1 MADTK
6 IKTFGVTLEDTA
18 LAFSTSGVTAGK
30 WLQQTASDAWSAI
43 KNGVQS
49 AIDLGKRM
57 FEGGKEV
64 LKAIARG
71 DLKIFLDWFKDD
83 PKSAIAGGAAVAVAG
98 WFIGTAVAGS
108 GAATAVGS
116 AASSAYGALAT
127 ATTVASTSISSMWAT
142 IGGIRFGGV
151 ALGLMLPTLQQ
162 AIVSGTNTVYNLDW
176 QQSDASILAELESS
190 YLSFLN
196 NVGESTGR
204 LLAGLALGGGKKNP
218 KLNLNITASAALV
231 ITARQSGSEIEEE
244 LVEELT
250 QLSNTF
256 IRYATNLASK
266 LGYLEIRKFAR
277 KNIRTGIRAIDNM
290 IASWGTQEGGSW
302 SIAQAVDKKVEEIT
316 ESNAAAGNFLEG
328 LIEGFGDGFSDFILM
343 T

>member
-1 MADTK
+1 MSDGK
-6 IKTFGVTLEDTA
+6 LKTYGVTLEDTA

-64 LKAIARG
+64 LAAIKRG

-83 PKSAIAGGAAVAVAG
+83 PKSAIAGGLAVGIAG
-98 WFIGTAVAGS
+98 WFVGTAVAGS
-108 GAATAVGS
+108 GVGASIAS
-116 AASSAYGALAT
+116 AASSAGAALSS

-151 ALGLMLPTLQQ
+151 ALGAMLPTLQQ
-162 AIVSGTNTVYNLDW
+162 AIVSGGNTVYNLDW
-176 QQSDASILAELESS
+176 QQSDTSILAELEGT

-204 LLAGLALGGGKKNP
+204 LLAGLMMGGGKNNP
-218 KLNLNITASAALV
+218 KLNINITASAALC

-244 LVEELT
+244 LVQELS
-250 QLSNTF
+250 QLANSF
-256 IRYATNLASK
+256 IKYATNLAGK
-266 LGYLEIRKFAR
+266 LGYMEFRKYAR
-277 KNIRTGIRAIDNM
+277 NNIKTGIKWIDEK
-290 IASWGTQEGGSW
+290 IANWGLQEGQSW
-302 SIAQAVDKKVEEIT
+302 SIAQKVDEKIEAIT
-316 ESNAAAGNFLEG
+316 EKDAATGNFLEG
-328 LIEGFGDGFSDFILM
+328 FVEGLGDGFSDFILM